1 MFISSMNIKS
11 DNLSIYLSINLS
23 IYPFIYLS
31 IYLCIHLFIYLSIY
45 LSLRPPLPSSVH
57 LTSISQ
63 TCNLILASFAN
74 NRGPATSHHN
84 RAAPCHRRGDTPPSI
99 PIYSYRQYYLFRV
112 VANNKFSLQVRRKRP
127 LAFIQKL
134 LMDIFFVAIRLYCS
148 WEHSFCTVFIPFI
161 KLTCS

>member
-84 RAAPCHRRGDTPPSI
+84 RAAPCHRRGDTPPPPS
-99 PIYSYRQYYLFRV
+99 
-112 VANNKFSLQVRRKRP
+112 
-127 LAFIQKL
+127 
-134 LMDIFFVAIRLYCS
+134 
-148 WEHSFCTVFIPFI
+148 PFI
-161 KLTCS
+161 HIVNITYSVLLRIINLACE